1 MATQYT
7 SILKLALPTTGELSG
22 TWGDTVNDNIT
33 SMVEEAIAGR
43 AVINSWTA
51 NAHTLTT
58 ANGTTSESRCA
69 MLELTDT
76 GTQLTGAGEVICP
89 TASKIYIV
97 KNAANQTVTIKTS
110 AGTGVA
116 IANGQTKFV
125 FCDGTNVVEAI
136 TSITTL
142 AATTVNA
149 TTVNAT
155 TVDTT
160 SIEVTNLKAKDG
172 TAAGSIADSTGV
184 VTLSSVVLTTA
195 DINGGTVDGVSIGA
209 SSAAT
214 IINVDNLRFDG
225 NTISSTDANGNIIIA
240 PNGTGDVQLDA
251 DTVRVGDSNADVT
264 LTTNGTG
271 DLILNTNG
279 GSSSGTIRIYDGANG
294 NIDLTPNG
302 TGEVNISKVDIDAG
316 AIDGVTIGG
325 ASAGAGTFTNLTT
338 SGTVTFSGSVLSA
351 AGRALIDD
359 ADAAA
364 QRTTLGL
371 GTIATQAANNVTIT
385 GGSITG
391 ITDLAVA
398 DGGTGVSTV
407 PTNGQLLIGNGTGY
421 SVAALTAGA
430 GVTITNGSGSIT
442 VGIPPRAV
450 AASGTSGTLTPNGDT
465 TDVFNA
471 FALDGAITL
480 AAPSGTPVDGQKL
493 ILRLKD
499 DGTARAITWTTSSGA
514 YREIGITLPTTTTAG
529 KLTYVGCVYNST
541 DLFWDAVALTTQA

>member
-69 MLELTDT
+69 LLELTDT

-142 AATTVNA
+142 ATTTVNA

-160 SIEVTNLKAKDG
+160 SVEVTNLKAKDG

-442 VGIPPRAV
+442 VGVPPRAV

-514 YREIGITLPTTTTAG
+514 YREIGTTLPSTTTAN
-529 KLTYVGCVYNST
+529 KLLYVGCVYNST
-541 DLFWDAVALTTQA
+541 DTFWDVVAVTTQA